1 MLTSSTVVWF
11 KVSTETNSALEI
23 KNDDVPGL
31 ILYMTQLSELYHM
44 QNNVLEYLAGDVNK
58 AIEFNQQYDLF
69 KQTLAQLEKYE
80 SANQRDREKML
91 HINNLIDNFH
101 QKVATNI
108 FARYNPQT
116 YQKAKTRAV
125 ALANTT
131 GSELEALLEKLKEQE
146 LADALQQTDINE
158 TLTNNLPS
166 VRYYLE
172 LVDEASDML
181 SSLSAHLDGNLNAV
195 ENFDKDTATFNQYLS
210 LLIALK
216 QNTDEVTD
224 IERISRLF
232 GELKVNADKVFN
244 DYKPEQHTLAK
255 QEVQNLNESIVNE
268 LTKILQTSANEER
281 DDAVLALENLVSG
294 LNVSLTII
302 ILITLVAAII
312 GFTVAYLISRSI
324 LTRLSLVLET
334 ANSISD
340 GDISKSAIVHKGE
353 DEIDALADATNR
365 MSVSL
370 NSLLESISNV
380 VSEVRTSSTEIAD
393 TNNQIATRS
402 QESADQSTHVA
413 TAIEE
418 MSSTVSEVARQS
430 QQASNQAENART
442 LASNGGLSVK
452 STVHEIKSAS
462 SRVQST
468 AITVTELGELSAQ
481 IGSVISVIGG
491 IAEQTNLLA
500 LNAAIEAARAGEQG
514 RGFAVVADEVRTLA
528 ERTSK
533 ATEEVANTVQSIQ
546 NQTQVAVNS
555 MQSSV
560 EQVNMSVTL
569 AEKAGEQ
576 LEHIVLGASEIA
588 TMIQSIATATEEQSV
603 VACEMAKDI
612 SGIEQSSQGSL
623 RDTQIAAQSANTL
636 HNQAE
641 QLAQLVTK
649 FKLR

>member
-1 MLTSSTVVWF
+1 
-11 KVSTETNSALEI
+11 
-23 KNDDVPGL
+23 
-31 ILYMTQLSELYHM
+31 MTQLSELYQM

-58 AIEFNQQYDLF
+58 AIEFSKQYDLF
-69 KQTLAQLEKYE
+69 KQTLNELEKYE
-80 SANQRDREKML
+80 SANQRDREKMIRI
-91 HINNLIDNFH
+91 HHLIDNFH
-101 QKVATNI
+101 QKVTTNI
-108 FARYNPQT
+108 FARYNPKT
-116 YQKAKTRAV
+116 FKKAQTRAV

-131 GSELEALLEKLKEQE
+131 GKELEALLEKLKNKE
-146 LADALQQTDINE
+146 LADALQETDINE

-181 SSLSAHLDGNLNAV
+181 SSLSAHLDGNLNAGKNFE
-195 ENFDKDTATFNQYLS
+195 ENTATFNKYLN
-210 LLIALK
+210 LLNALEHK
-216 QNTDEVTD
+216 PEELSD
-224 IERISRLF
+224 IKRINILF
-232 GELKVNADKVFN
+232 NKLKNNVNEIFN
-244 DYKPEQHTLAK
+244 DYTPQQHTLAK
-255 QEVQNLNESIVNE
+255 HEVQRLEMSIVDE
-268 LTKILQTSANEER
+268 LTKILQTSATEER
-281 DDAVLALENLVSG
+281 DDAISTLAYLVSG

-302 ILITLVAAII
+302 ISITLVATFV

-340 GDISKSAIVHKGE
+340 GDISKAAIVHKGK

-370 NSLLESISNV
+370 NSLLESISTV
-380 VSEVRTSSTEIAD
+380 VSEVRTSSTDIAD

-452 STVHEIKSAS
+452 STVYEIKSAS
-462 SRVQST
+462 NRVQST
-468 AITVTELGELSAQ
+468 AVTVTELGELSAQ
-481 IGSVISVIGG
+481 IGNVISVIGG

-546 NQTQVAVNS
+546 NQTQIAVNS

-560 EQVNMSVTL
+560 EQVNVSVTL
-569 AEKAGEQ
+569 AEEAGEQ
-576 LEHIVLGASEIA
+576 LESIVLGASEIA

-603 VACEMAKDI
+603 VACEMAKDV
-612 SGIEQSSQGSL
+612 SDIEQSSQGSL
-623 RDTQIAAQSANTL
+623 RDTQIAAHSANTL
-636 HNQAE
+636 NNQAE